1 MRIRNRAPGHPGAIL
16 KRLYLNSLNISNS
29 QLAECIGVSRKTV
42 SRIVNGRGSVTPEMA
57 MRLSRAFN
65 TSPELWL
72 NMQVAFDLWQV
83 SHTSTAWQNVKAIST
98 CESQRSGTFRSS
110 SKEGPAVPGL
120 DSGPGTL
127 PE

>member
-1 MRIRNRAPGHPGAIL
+1 M

-57 MRLSRAFN
+57 LRLSRAFD

-72 NMQVAFDLWQV
+72 KCRLPL
-83 SHTSTAWQNVKAIST
+83 ISG
-98 CESQRSGTFRSS
+98 R
-110 SKEGPAVPGL
+110 
-120 DSGPGTL
+120 
-127 PE
+127 